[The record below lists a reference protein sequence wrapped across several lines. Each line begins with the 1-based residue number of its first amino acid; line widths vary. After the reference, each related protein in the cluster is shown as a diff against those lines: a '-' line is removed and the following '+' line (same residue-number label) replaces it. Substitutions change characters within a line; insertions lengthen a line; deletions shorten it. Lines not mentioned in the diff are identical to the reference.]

1 MSYGFHLE
9 RTTPSSTGALRQRLS
24 RIVAFRWSGRSDR
37 VQPGPGPRAPRGTGV
52 TPYASGATRGAALFV
67 GKPHS

>member
-1 MSYGFHLE
+1 VSYGYQLV

-24 RIVAFRWSGRSDR
+24 RIVAFRWSSRSER
-37 VQPGPGPRAPRGTGV
+37 AQPGPRPHAPRGTGV

>member
-1 MSYGFHLE
+1 MSYGIHLE

-24 RIVAFRWSGRSDR
+24 RIVAYRWSGRSDR
-37 VQPGPGPRAPRGTGV
+37 VQPGPRPRAARGTGV
-52 TPYASGATRGAALFV
+52 TPYATGATPGAALFV